1 MTNCNKQRLLFPALN
16 HKKIEAEFTG
26 GDVSSDGGV
35 LLLRE
40 VDRLLQLTP
49 ALSAVIPDKRNP
61 DLITHTQL
69 SMLKQ
74 RIYGLAL
81 GYEDLNDHHTLRKD
95 PAFQT
100 AIENDDALASSATL
114 CRLEKRA
121 ERKVA
126 FDMHRVFVEKF
137 IGSFNSP
144 PEELVLDFDAT
155 DDPVHGHQE
164 GRFYHGYYREYC
176 FLPLYVFCNDH
187 LLVSYLRSANRDQ
200 ALHSWA
206 ILKLLVK
213 RFRQVWPSVSIIF
226 RGDGGF
232 CRHKMFSWCE
242 RHDIKYIVGLAKNSR
257 LLKQTDM
264 LRKQSEKT
272 YEETHKDQRL
282 FGEIQYAAETWSQPR
297 RIIVKA
303 EHTSNGANPRFVVTN
318 LPDVPQDLYEHRY
331 CERGNC
337 ENRIK
342 EQFELFSDRT
352 SCHKWWPNQF
362 RLLLSSAA
370 YILVSALRRNLLA
383 NTELATAQCNTI
395 RLKLFKI
402 GTVIIRNTRR
412 IRFLFSSSYPY
423 QELFSKI
430 VAQLC
435 PG

>member
-1 MTNCNKQRLLFPALN
+1 MTNCNKQVLLFPELN

-26 GDVSSDGGV
+26 GEVSSDGGI

-40 VDRLLQLTP
+40 IDRHLQLTP
-49 ALSAVIPDKRNP
+49 SLAIAIPDKRDP
-61 DLITHTQL
+61 SKITHSQL

-81 GYEDLNDHHTLRKD
+81 GYEDLNDHVTLRHD

-100 AIENDDALASSATL
+100 AVESDEPLASSPTL

-121 ERKVA
+121 KRKIA
-126 FDMHRVFVEKF
+126 FDMHRVFIEKF
-137 IGSFNSP
+137 IASFNAP

-164 GRFYHGYYREYC
+164 GRFYHGYYEGYC

-187 LLVSYLRSANRDQ
+187 LLVSYLRSADRDA

-213 RFRQVWPSVSIIF
+213 RFRQTWPTVRIIF
-226 RGDGGF
+226 RADSGF
-232 CRHKMFSWCE
+232 CRHKMLSWCE
-242 RHDIKYIVGLAKNSR
+242 RQDVKYVVGLGKNNR
-257 LLKQTDM
+257 LLKQTEV
-264 LRKQSEKT
+264 LRQQAEDLYT
-272 YEETHKDQRL
+272 ETQKDQRL
-282 FGEIQYAAETWSQPR
+282 FGEVQYAAESWNRHR

-318 LPDVPQDLYEHRY
+318 LSEAPQNIYDDRY
-331 CERGNC
+331 CERGNS

-342 EQFELFSDRT
+342 EQFQLFSDRT

-370 YILVSALRRNLLA
+370 YILVSALRRHVLA

-395 RLKLFKI
+395 RLKIFKI
-402 GTVIIRNTRR
+402 GTVILRNTRR
-412 IRFLFSSSYPY
+412 IRFLLSSSYPY
-423 QELFSKI
+423 QKLFSNI

>member
-1 MTNCNKQRLLFPALN
+1 MTNCNKQTLLFPELN
-16 HKKIEAEFTG
+16 HKKIEVEFTG
-26 GDVSSDGGV
+26 GEVSSDGGV

-40 VDRLLQLTP
+40 MDRRLQLTP
-49 ALSAVIPDKRNP
+49 ALAAVIPDKRRP

-100 AIENDDALASSATL
+100 AIESSEPLASSPTL
-114 CRLEKRA
+114 CRLEKCA
-121 ERKVA
+121 KRKIA

-137 IGSFNSP
+137 IASFDVA
-144 PEELVLDFDAT
+144 PEELILDFDAT

-164 GRFYHGYYREYC
+164 GRFYHGYYEKYC

-187 LLVSYLRSANRDQ
+187 LLVSYLRLADQ
-200 ALHSWA
+200 DPALHSWA
-206 ILKLLVK
+206 ILKLLVQ
-213 RFRQVWPSVSIIF
+213 RFRQTWPNVSIIF

-232 CRHKMFSWCE
+232 CRHKMFNWCE
-242 RHDIKYIVGLAKNSR
+242 RYNVKYVIGIGKNNR
-257 LLKQTDM
+257 LLKQTED
-264 LRKQSEKT
+264 LRKQAEAA
-272 YEETHKDQRL
+272 YEATREDQRL
-282 FGEIQYAAETWSQPR
+282 FGEIQYAAETWSKAR
-297 RIIVKA
+297 RIIIKA

-318 LPDVPQDLYEHRY
+318 LLDEPQDLYDNRY

-342 EQFELFSDRT
+342 EQFQLFSDRT

-362 RLLLSSAA
+362 RLLLSSTA
-370 YILVSALRRNLLA
+370 YILVSALRRQLLA
-383 NTELATAQCNTI
+383 NTEFAAAQCHTI

-402 GTVIIRNTRR
+402 GAVIIRNTRR
-412 IRFLFSSSYPY
+412 IRFLLSSSYPY

-430 VAQLC
+430 AAKLC